1 MKAGG
6 KTFAI
11 RDGIE
16 ATTRAVVA
24 ADEAYL
30 GDAIESL
37 SWQRGGLLQRL
48 RRVDQREGVR
58 APAPATS
65 TLVLDAAS

>member
-1 MKAGG
+1 MELGN
-6 KTFAI
+6 TSAI
-11 RDGIE
+11 RDAIE

-30 GDAIESL
+30 HDAIETM
-37 SWQRGGLLQRL
+37 SWQRRGLLQRL
-48 RRVDQREGVR
+48 TRDNQREGVR

-65 TLVLDAAS
+65 TLVLDTPS

>member
-1 MKAGG
+1 MELSN
-6 KTFAI
+6 TSAI
-11 RDGIE
+11 RDAIE

-30 GDAIESL
+30 HDAIETM
-37 SWQRGGLLQRL
+37 SWQRRGLLQRL
-48 RRVDQREGVR
+48 TRVNQREGVR

-65 TLVLDAAS
+65 TLVLDTPS

>member
-1 MKAGG
+1 MELSNTSG
-6 KTFAI
+6 I
-11 RDGIE
+11 RDAIE

-30 GDAIESL
+30 HDAIETM
-37 SWQRGGLLQRL
+37 SWQRRGLLQRL
-48 RRVDQREGVR
+48 TRVNQREGVR

-65 TLVLDAAS
+65 TLVLDTP

>member
-1 MKAGG
+1 MELSN
-6 KTFAI
+6 TSAI
-11 RDGIE
+11 RDAIE

-30 GDAIESL
+30 HDAIETM
-37 SWQRGGLLQRL
+37 SWQRRGLLQRL
-48 RRVDQREGVR
+48 TRVNQREGVR

-65 TLVLDAAS
+65 TLVLDTP

>member
-1 MKAGG
+1 MKARGI
-6 KTFAI
+6 AI

-37 SWQRGGLLQRL
+37 SWQRRGLLQRL

-58 APAPATS
+58 APVPATS